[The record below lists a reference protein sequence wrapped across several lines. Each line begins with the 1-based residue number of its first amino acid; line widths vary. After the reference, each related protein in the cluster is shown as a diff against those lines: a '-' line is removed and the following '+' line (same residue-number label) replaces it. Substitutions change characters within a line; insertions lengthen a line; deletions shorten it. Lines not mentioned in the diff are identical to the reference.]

1 VASLRQITGIA
12 LSVVVA
18 LGAAACGGSNSSDD
32 AAGTVTT
39 KPTKKPS
46 RLVIRVWSGD
56 ELKVYADTAAKNF
69 TRDTGIQI
77 KWDPA
82 DEAVS
87 YTKIG
92 QQIRNGQRPSDDAS
106 LNAQQRAYL
115 SSVRNQTIPISPK
128 LAPNLDKVNPVVAK
142 PEGASDAAWP
152 YVNLYTLSVPFI
164 VRTDKIDPKEVQSWN
179 DLFKPA
185 LKRSLVFDTI
195 YSSTAFGLAQSLGV
209 DPAAS
214 PPGSLD
220 PVWKRLHDIQPNL
233 AQLGSNADVVTAL
246 TNGTVKVAIS
256 NTGSGI
262 SAKAA
267 GAPVKLVAPRDGLYV
282 VGDSYYIHKGIPAEN
297 AYYAQVFANY
307 LLDASVQTAVA
318 AKLGFVPVNPAAT
331 VPKYMRDDPRVFP
344 RSPEE
349 LDAAKAVIAPIPL
362 MARYDS
368 QWQTS
373 FDNALK

>member
-46 RLVIRVWSGD
+46 SLVIRVWSGD